1 MDAYTFLAA
10 DDRLGQVVRAI
21 GPLELTINR
30 EPWLYLTY
38 SIMSQQ
44 LSTAVARTLRQR
56 LDAMLGAHPTPA
68 AIAAIP
74 FDTLKSIGLSHAK
87 TTYIK
92 SVADFAMQ
100 QDMRFTTLQQMDDEG
115 VIRYLIQINGV
126 GRWTAEMLLMFSL
139 GRPDVFASDDL
150 GIRLAMQDLFS
161 FRKASPADMRRKM
174 TEKARHWSPYRTY
187 ACMYLWRW
195 RDA

>member
-56 LDAMLGAHPTPA
+56 LDAMLRA
-68 AIAAIP
+68 AAA
-74 FDTLKSIGLSHAK
+74 
-87 TTYIK
+87 
-92 SVADFAMQ
+92 
-100 QDMRFTTLQQMDDEG
+100 
-115 VIRYLIQINGV
+115 
-126 GRWTAEMLLMFSL
+126 
-139 GRPDVFASDDL
+139 
-150 GIRLAMQDLFS
+150 RLA
-161 FRKASPADMRRKM
+161 
-174 TEKARHWSPYRTY
+174 
-187 ACMYLWRW
+187 
-195 RDA
+195 